1 MRTKKKIAIVLVLS
15 FLFAAGYVAPMDKVN
30 NGTIVSKAEDVKLG
44 GEDGDQAGDS
54 ADQAYKISNAAQ
66 LFRMCELINSG
77 AVNKSGRPYS
87 ECYYELTEDITVI
100 DGTVTLS
107 ENATKAVFKDSDG
120 NILTA
125 DELQGKSWTSILNF
139 GGQLDGK
146 GFSISG
152 LYITGFNTGLFN
164 NMQRMGIVQNLTIK
178 NSVIAYTGF
187 PMPGRILDF
196 FKGYSWIGN
205 VNECHVEWES
215 CCIGALAATEPV
227 VTEPVAT
234 EPTVTEPAVTEPAT
248 TKPVT
253 TEPATTEP
261 ATTEPVTTEPATTEP
276 AVTNPAATEPVTTE
290 PATTEPTTNPADI
303 ISVDPPR
310 EVIEYMNTA
319 HKGDYVET
327 KTASYLV
334 TEDHEV
340 KITSVNVNNM
350 KADGTFTVP
359 DWVTVKS
366 SICKVT
372 SVGSG
377 AFAGNKNIKK
387 IKLGKNVTTIGKG
400 AFKNCTSLKSVTFP
414 SGLKTLS
421 DQAFYNCRK
430 LKAVKLPASVK
441 TIGKAAFKNCVSM
454 KKFAVGKKVP
464 KKAKGKNLNAAASAV
479 KKISIGTSALENCTK
494 LRQIVINSQVRRIGN
509 AAFRK
514 CKSLADILVYS
525 LKLQYVGKK
534 ALKGVSDCKISV
546 PKKKL
551 NPYTKLFRNKGQ
563 GKKVTVA
570 KL

>member
-66 LFRMCELINSG
+66 LFRMCKLINEG
-77 AVNKSGRPYS
+77 ARNKSGKLYS

-107 ENATKAVFKDSDG
+107 EDATKAVFRDPKG

-125 DELQGKSWTSILNF
+125 DELQEKSWTSILNF

-152 LYITGFNTGLFN
+152 LYITGINTGLFN
-164 NMQRMGIVQNLTIK
+164 NMQGMGIVQNLTIK

-227 VTEPVAT
+227 VTEPV
-234 EPTVTEPAVTEPAT
+234 VTEPAA
-248 TKPVT
+248 
-253 TEPATTEP
+253 
-261 ATTEPVTTEPATTEP
+261 TEPATTEP
-276 AVTNPAATEPVTTE
+276 AVTEPAATEPAATEPVTTE

-441 TIGKAAFKNCVSM
+441 AIGKAAFKNCVSM

-464 KKAKGKNLNAAASAV
+464 KKAKGKNLNAAAPAV

>member
-66 LFRMCELINSG
+66 LFRMCKLINEG
-77 AVNKSGRPYS
+77 ARNKSGKLYS

-107 ENATKAVFKDSDG
+107 EDATKAVFRDPKG

-125 DELQGKSWTSILNF
+125 DELQEKSWTSILNF

-152 LYITGFNTGLFN
+152 LYITGINTGLFN
-164 NMQRMGIVQNLTIK
+164 NMQGMGIVQNLTIK

-227 VTEPVAT
+227 VTEPAAT
-234 EPTVTEPAVTEPAT
+234 EPAATEPAVTEPAATEPAATEPAVTEPAATEPAVTEPAT
-248 TKPVT
+248 TNPTT
-253 TEPATTEP
+253 TEPA
-261 ATTEPVTTEPATTEP
+261 A
-276 AVTNPAATEPVTTE
+276 TNPAATEPV
-290 PATTEPTTNPADI
+290 ATI
-303 ISVDPPR
+303 LVDPPAY
-310 EVIEYMNTA
+310 VIEEMNTA

-377 AFAGNKNIKK
+377 AFAGNTRIKK

-430 LKAVKLPASVK
+430 LKAVKLPATVK